1 MKAAEEVRSG
11 NARLAAICGYLA
23 KPDTAHSKFSSWQTY
38 SDSDIVQDFE
48 HVARKQVF
56 RAYDT
61 LKRHQRETSSEE
73 AWNRA
78 SIELC
83 KASRM
88 HVRLYIVRTFLE
100 KVATAPDASLRSP
113 LTDLTRLYAFDLITA
128 SQGEFL
134 KGGFMSESQ
143 AEGVRDGIYRCLE
156 RLRPNAVSLVDSWD
170 FDDAELHSVLGR
182 RDGNVY
188 PALLEW
194 AQKESAE

>member
-1 MKAAEEVRSG
+1 
-11 NARLAAICGYLA
+11 
-23 KPDTAHSKFSSWQTY
+23 
-38 SDSDIVQDFE
+38 
-48 HVARKQVF
+48 VF
-56 RAYDT
+56 RAYDA
-61 LKRHQRETSSEE
+61 LKRHQRETSTEE

-83 KASRM
+83 KASRLPPP
-88 HVRLYIVRTFLE
+88 R
-100 KVATAPDASLRSP
+100 DASLRTP
-113 LTDLTRLYAFDLITA
+113 LTDLTRLYAFDMITA

-134 KGGFMSESQ
+134 KGGYMSESQ
-143 AEGVRDGIYRCLE
+143 AEGIRDGIYRCLE

-194 AQKESAE
+194 AQKSQLNKTEVLPTFEKYLGPMMKEGRSKL